1 MMFIELLSEPRNF
14 CLLFFFLPVAVDE
27 NNLGSVE
34 AETQGGT
41 LFQSN
46 DVFNAKA
53 AHIIS
58 QYPVPWMLKME
69 VHQMLKMKV
78 HQPPVSSQSDSR
90 GITWS
95 HVPCFFIR
103 RCALLWSRI
112 LLDKRKCFV
121 DVWVS
126 TRGTGR
132 VQTDEIYRGCHIH
145 VNTLVSRWIL
155 PSRGHCSVVFLIHD
169 VYFQPNTKRRSPR
182 EGGVTL

>member
-1 MMFIELLSEPRNF
+1 MVILRMMFIELLSEPRNF

-90 GITWS
+90 GIT
-95 HVPCFFIR
+95 
-103 RCALLWSRI
+103 
-112 LLDKRKCFV
+112 
-121 DVWVS
+121 
-126 TRGTGR
+126 
-132 VQTDEIYRGCHIH
+132 
-145 VNTLVSRWIL
+145 
-155 PSRGHCSVVFLIHD
+155 
-169 VYFQPNTKRRSPR
+169 
-182 EGGVTL
+182 